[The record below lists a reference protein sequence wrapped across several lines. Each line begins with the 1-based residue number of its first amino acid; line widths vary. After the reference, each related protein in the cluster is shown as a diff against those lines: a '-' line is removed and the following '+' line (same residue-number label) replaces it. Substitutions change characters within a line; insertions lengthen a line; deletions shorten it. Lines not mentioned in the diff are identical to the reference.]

1 LEENQMRKLFVFAA
15 IGVLAVGASA
25 QEGTVVNYDISG
37 AESWDGYG
45 AATNEVR
52 VLDAAA
58 LIGLPSGTPV
68 TMNGIGWDVTIETV
82 GQSWLSEATMY
93 FDDNINPDG
102 TGLFLTPGVGD
113 GFPGLAT
120 YASGGIVDLSDNG
133 LDNVALPDGLLR
145 LEFYEGF
152 DDIAG
157 AVDANYLATSTLQLD
172 IVPEPASLML
182 LGLGAVA
189 LIRRR

>member
-1 LEENQMRKLFVFAA
+1 MRKLFLSVA
-15 IGVLAVGASA
+15 ICALAVGASA
-25 QEGTVVNYDISG
+25 QEGIVIDHCITG
-37 AESWDGYG
+37 AQSWDAYA
-45 AATNEVR
+45 AATNEVH

-82 GQSWLSEATMY
+82 GGSWLSEARMY
-93 FDDNINPDG
+93 FDDNIAPDG
-102 TGLFLTPGVGD
+102 TGLFLTPGVND

-133 LDNVALPDGLLR
+133 IANIALPDGLLR

-152 DDIAG
+152 DDAAG
-157 AVDANYLATSTLQLD
+157 QVDANYLATSMLQLD
-172 IVPEPASLML
+172 IVPEPASLVL
-182 LGLGAVA
+182 LGLGTLA